1 MAFYELLGEGD
12 DGACLGAV
20 EAEGLNVGFDLFG
33 TCGGERGGVRVACE
47 ECTGDGVDAHV
58 GGLCREHGGDEQLE
72 GVVEVEFCDGVGV
85 GFAEDAVDFAGAA
98 HGGEV
103 AFGCTCVEAACG
115 GCGFEFGDES
125 NLQERFGVLCRG
137 VLSHAVFCRGV
148 LYFGAVGVLG
158 HSARV
163 PGLGVWAVARFTVL
177 GPLLIIFCTA
187 LFSVSHHFLGSS
199 RRLTLSGRRLCH
211 TGFMSDTIFVLNG
224 PNLNLLG
231 QRRPEVYGYTTLH
244 DIERMV
250 RERAADHGFDVE
262 FMQSNHEGALV
273 DEIQRARTRGAA
285 IIINPAAYTHTS
297 VALHD
302 ALEAAELPVV
312 EVHLSNVHRREQ
324 FRHHSFV
331 SPQATAVI
339 AGAGAYGYVMA
350 VDFLAQHLAE

>member
-1 MAFYELLGEGD
+1 M
-12 DGACLGAV
+12 
-20 EAEGLNVGFDLFG
+20 
-33 TCGGERGGVRVACE
+33 
-47 ECTGDGVDAHV
+47 
-58 GGLCREHGGDEQLE
+58 CREHGGDEQLE
-72 GVVEVEFCDGVGV
+72 RVVEVEFCDGVGV
-85 GFAEDAVDFAGAA
+85 GFAEDAVDFAGTA

-103 AFGCTCVEAACG
+103 AFGCACIEAAGG
-115 GCGFEFGDES
+115 GCGFEFGNES
-125 NLQERFGVLCRG
+125 DLQERFGILCRSVACCGILYVCCGLGG
-137 VLSHAVFCRGV
+137 VLR
-148 LYFGAVGVLG
+148 

-163 PGLGVWAVARFTVL
+163 PGSGAWAVARFTVL
-177 GPLLIIFCTA
+177 GSLTII
-187 LFSVSHHFLGSS
+187 FLGSS
-199 RRLTLSGRRLCH
+199 RRLSLSGRLLCH

-250 RERAADHGFDVE
+250 RERAANHGFDVE

-350 VDFLAQHLAE
+350 VDFLAQHLAD